1 MNLSILHFRQP
12 IAVVFRAL
20 NLSKNFLKE
29 SKNADSDISF
39 GNKTVIII
47 PENYSNINLFLKNIV
62 ILLLK
67 FRIYSYLYTICTKIV
82 HILAGYNL

>member
-1 MNLSILHFRQP
+1 MNLSILHFQQP
-12 IAVVFRAL
+12 IAVVIRVL

-62 ILLLK
+62 IMPIKL
-67 FRIYSYLYTICTKIV
+67 RICSYMYTICTKIV
-82 HILAGYNL
+82 HI